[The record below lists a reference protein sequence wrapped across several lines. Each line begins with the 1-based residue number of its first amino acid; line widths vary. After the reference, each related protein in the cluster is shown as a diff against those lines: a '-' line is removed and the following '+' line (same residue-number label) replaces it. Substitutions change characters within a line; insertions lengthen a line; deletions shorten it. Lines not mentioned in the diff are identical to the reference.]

1 MSTKLKLPSQT
12 VGHRR
17 HRYVVLGL
25 VSIALAAAIYFGQA
39 LREQEPNYYDPA
51 RTALVNARLRIEES
65 IGHEQALIAQ
75 LQMAH
80 AELDEA
86 IAQLAKAANL
96 DPADRTR
103 IDSLRS
109 ILLSIENP
117 DHLGAISSTK
127 LQQSYQD
134 LLAQMEALITDMDKR
149 NR

>member
-1 MSTKLKLPSQT
+1 MHTKLKLPSQT
-12 VGHRR
+12 VDHRR
-17 HRYVVLGL
+17 RRYVVLGL
-25 VSIALAAAIYFGQA
+25 VVIALAAAIYFGPA

-51 RTALVNARLRIEES
+51 RTALVNARLRLEES

-80 AELDEA
+80 EELDAA

-103 IDSLRS
+103 IESLRS
-109 ILLSIENP
+109 ILLSIESN
-117 DHLGAISSTK
+117 DRLGAISSKK

-134 LLAQMEALITDMDKR
+134 LLAQIEALITDMD
-149 NR
+149 NRTR